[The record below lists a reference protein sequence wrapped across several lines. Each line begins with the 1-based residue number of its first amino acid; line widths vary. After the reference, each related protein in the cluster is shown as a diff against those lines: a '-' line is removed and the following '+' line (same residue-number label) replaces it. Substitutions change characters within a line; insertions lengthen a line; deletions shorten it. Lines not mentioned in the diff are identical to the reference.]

1 MAILDYQYGDCVL
14 NAIGTGSGQ
23 CELSDFGDFVG
34 FGLLNKGTTITKAD
48 IADAPAF
55 ATALKDLILGRKLHQ
70 FTNFY
75 DFTQDTPENE
85 INTSALGIMQNVR
98 DGKPYFGAMFTKN
111 SYFHKKAWAYKSQ
124 GKYDSFMYFTKGVL
138 MWNNIDGTKLKGGS
152 VSMIDVQTKRFKQ
165 GTDLEMTTMNIQ
177 FDQPEEFNTRY
188 TFYTYEQLGVDLNQ
202 LDGVIDVT
210 VNVTTPVTAGTTFSL
225 YVANQYN
232 ADERFS
238 SLDATA
244 NWLIGGAQASAT
256 TLSSVVYNSTTDKLV
271 FTVTP
276 ALVATDTIAPKL
288 RKGAFSVAEDTDGNF
303 FAGQSAAVTV
313 TA

>member
-1 MAILDYQYGDCVL
+1 MAVLDYQYGDCVL

-34 FGLLNKGTTITKAD
+34 AGLLNKGTTITKSTLTSSSV
-48 IADAPAF
+48 F
-55 ATALKDLILGRKLHQ
+55 ATTLKELIQGRKLHQ

-98 DGKPYFGAMFTKN
+98 DGKPYFGMMFTKN

-124 GKYDSFMYFTKGVL
+124 GKYDALMYFTKGVL
-138 MWNNIDGTKLKGGS
+138 FWNNIDGTKLKGGS
-152 VSMIDVQTKRFKQ
+152 VSMVDVETKRFKQ
-165 GTDLEMTTMNIQ
+165 GTDLEMTTMKVQ

-210 VNVTTPVTAGTTFSL
+210 VNVTTPLVAGTAFSL
-225 YVANQYN
+225 YVANLYN

-244 NWLIGGAQASAT
+244 NWLLGGEQTSVT
-256 TLSSVVYNSTTDKLV
+256 TISTVTYNSTTDKLDFV
-271 FTVTP
+271 VSP

-288 RKGAFSVAEDTDGNF
+288 RDGAFSVAEDTDGNF
-303 FAGQSAAVTV
+303 FSGQSVVVTV
-313 TA
+313 P